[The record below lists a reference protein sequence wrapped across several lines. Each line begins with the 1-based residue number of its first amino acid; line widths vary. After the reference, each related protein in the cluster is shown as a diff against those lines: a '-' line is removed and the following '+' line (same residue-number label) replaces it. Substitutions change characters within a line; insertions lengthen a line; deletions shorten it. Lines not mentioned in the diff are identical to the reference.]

1 MKAAIIQAVSD
12 WIVIEEDEP
21 VDINLTTDDDAGA
34 IFAVA
39 IPGAFSMLPPLLH
52 EALSSDSRPLP
63 SNISAA
69 REDGRG

>member
-1 MKAAIIQAVSD
+1 MKAAIIKAVSD

-39 IPGAFSMLPPLLH
+39 IPGAVSMLPPPLLR
-52 EALSSDSRPLP
+52 SSDSRRLRWT
-63 SNISAA
+63 ISAA